1 MEWHKL
7 YPSNAEPTMAD
18 MADYIGGAK
27 DIWLSLTSYIENT
40 YNTKPKITYSGCTGM
55 PGWNVKYQKSG
66 QAFGTLYPKEDFF
79 DVMVILSYRLD
90 SAMEAILPSLSKKT
104 AELYRNAGDYMKIG
118 KYMMLRIDS
127 KETLEDY
134 KKIVAVKL
142 PPPVTK

>member
-1 MEWHKL
+1 MEWHQLFPKN
-7 YPSNAEPTMAD
+7 SEPTMTD

-27 DIWLSLTSYIENT
+27 DLWLSLTSYIENT
-40 YNTKPKITYSGCTGM
+40 YNTKPKITYSGCSGM

-90 SAMEAILPSLSKKT
+90 PAMEAILPSLSTET

-118 KYMMLRIDS
+118 KYMMLRINS
-127 KETLEDY
+127 RETMEDY
-134 KKIVAVKL
+134 KKIIAVKL
-142 PPPVTK
+142 PPPDK